1 MNKTGL
7 PRTLSPNALAAMGWV
22 DAERLIRLQ
31 RTLAGFG
38 GRGDG
43 GVAREALT
51 SVELDARRWLVE
63 QVQGPQYSWHVD
75 EAANL
80 FLRRAGTEDDL
91 PPVMTG
97 SHIDTQPVGGWLDGA
112 YGVIAGLEVMLALD
126 SADIQTRYPLELAIW
141 TNEEGSRFS
150 PGAMG
155 SSAFS
160 NPELLEQFLGSSDA
174 AGVLFAEER
183 DAAVKAMPAASPVA
197 LGRPVSAY
205 VEAHIEQGPVL
216 EVSGCKLG
224 VVTGIQG
231 VRWFEITITGSSAHA
246 GTTPL
251 DVRRDALMTAARL
264 VAHIGDMAEG
274 LEDPALRLTVGRFD
288 AAPGAINTIAD
299 RVRFTIDLRHPV
311 EAVLDSCEQAI
322 RDLVTRGAGACT
334 YGVRRLM
341 QRAPTKFADDV
352 VAIVDAA
359 VTASGQPSCRLVS
372 GAFHDAMHMAD
383 LCPTAMLFV
392 PSHGGISH
400 NAAEDTD
407 EADLV
412 AGARVLA
419 AVLAELSSSPSTNF
433 NALPECV

>member
-1 MNKTGL
+1 MNKTAPSGA
-7 PRTLSPNALAAMGWV
+7 LSPNALAAMACV

-31 RTLAGFG
+31 RTLANFG
-38 GRGDG
+38 GREDG

-51 SVELDARRWLVE
+51 AVELDARRWLAQ
-63 QVQGPQYSWHVD
+63 QVQGPQYSWHID

-80 FLRRAGTEDDL
+80 FLRRAGTDNDL

-126 SADIQTRYPLELAIW
+126 SAGIRTRYPLELAIW

-155 SSAFS
+155 SSAFA
-160 NPELLEQFLGSSDA
+160 NPQLLETFVGSSDA
-174 AGVLFAEER
+174 KGVPFAAER
-183 DAAVKAMPAASPVA
+183 DAAVKAMPEACPVA

-264 VAHIGDMAEG
+264 VAHIGDMAE
-274 LEDPALRLTVGRFD
+274 
-288 AAPGAINTIAD
+288 
-299 RVRFTIDLRHPV
+299 
-311 EAVLDSCEQAI
+311 
-322 RDLVTRGAGACT
+322 
-334 YGVRRLM
+334 
-341 QRAPTKFADDV
+341 
-352 VAIVDAA
+352 
-359 VTASGQPSCRLVS
+359 ASRIPPY
-372 GAFHDAMHMAD
+372 A
-383 LCPTAMLFV
+383 
-392 PSHGGISH
+392 
-400 NAAEDTD
+400 
-407 EADLV
+407 
-412 AGARVLA
+412 
-419 AVLAELSSSPSTNF
+419 
-433 NALPECV
+433 

>member
-1 MNKTGL
+1 MNKTAPSGA
-7 PRTLSPNALAAMGWV
+7 LSPNALAAMACV

-31 RTLAGFG
+31 RTLANFG
-38 GRGDG
+38 GRPDG

-51 SVELDARRWLVE
+51 AVELDARRWLAQ
-63 QVQGPQYSWHVD
+63 QVQCPQYSWHID

-80 FLRRAGTEDDL
+80 FLRRTGAEDDL

-97 SHIDTQPVGGWLDGA
+97 SHLDTQPVGGWLDGA

-126 SADIQTRYPLELAIW
+126 SADIRTRYPLELAIW

-155 SSAFS
+155 SSAFA
-160 NPELLEQFLGSSDA
+160 NPELLETFLGSSDA
-174 AGVLFAEER
+174 KGVPFAAAR
-183 DAAVKAMPAASPVA
+183 DAAVKAMPEASPAA

-264 VAHIGDMAEG
+264 VAHIGDMAEA
-274 LEDPALRLTVGRFD
+274 LEDPALRLTVGRFE
-288 AAPGAINTIAD
+288 AAPGSINTIAD
-299 RVRFTIDLRHPV
+299 CVRFTIDLRHPV

-322 RDLVTRGAGACT
+322 RSLVTRGADACT
-334 YGVRRLM
+334 AEVRRLM
-341 QRAPTKFADDV
+341 QRAPTEFADDV

-359 VTASGQPSCRLVS
+359 VAASGEPSCRLVS

-383 LCPTAMLFV
+383 VCPTAMLFV

-412 AGARVLA
+412 AGTRVLA
-419 AVLAELSSSPSTNF
+419 AVLAELSR
-433 NALPECV
+433 